1 MKSFFLHLFSLVVL
15 LLGFVCAV
23 AFELELFIR
32 LTLLC
37 ICAFLSLGALLLA
50 KRQVGMEKA
59 QLTDLLQQI
68 NIQMQREDI
77 ALESIKKQE
86 PHSSVYE
93 LCFELQ
99 NTWLQ
104 KFHAQ
109 KIFIQEAEERRVH
122 EAELLAKQKAQDAEQ
137 AQTLEDM
144 KKIAVKASTV
154 MERLVQGVQQL
165 LQVVE
170 HVDKGMQEQVQ
181 RLGVTQNAMLSVVEL
196 ASNAAGEVFSAS
208 EGADNSRQKALD
220 GMAGVQDSITSID
233 LVKETVLDL
242 RDTMATLTKKT
253 ADIGKVMSV
262 INEVADQTNLLAL
275 NAAIEAARAGEAGR
289 GFSVVA
295 DEVRKLAEKTIVATR
310 EVEDAVV
317 SIREEAERNVL
328 AVEKAVDYTVES
340 SEKATDAGS
349 FMQEI
354 VEGMDTTAG
363 QLRHIATATNEQ
375 SNTSNQANEEL
386 HAVQDVALVTSDAM
400 KQFLQILTNISGS
413 AKELEVI
420 VTALNTGELEGA
432 TSADKFIVW
441 NKKFELGV
449 DFVDKQHK
457 RLCDLINNLYTA
469 MQKNEGKESLAKI
482 FKELGD
488 YTVRHFNDEEKLFDA
503 HNYPASA
510 QHKKAHEVFVKK
522 LVHFKEQAESGHA
535 MLGVDL
541 LEFLKDWLLKH
552 ILATDKLYVPY
563 VKGEE

>member
-1 MKSFFLHLFSLVVL
+1 MNTLSLHLLSLITL
-15 LLGFVCAV
+15 LLGFICAV
-23 AFELELFIR
+23 ALDLSLFINMI
-32 LTLLC
+32 LLS
-37 ICAFLSLGALLLA
+37 ICAVVSLVAFFVA
-50 KRQVGMEKA
+50 KGQDRTEKM

-68 NIQMQREDI
+68 DTQIRSEDT
-77 ALESIKKQE
+77 ALKPIKKQD
-86 PHSSVYE
+86 SNASLYVF
-93 LCFELQ
+93 CFELQ

-104 KFHAQ
+104 KFQAQ
-109 KIFIQEAEERRVH
+109 KTFLQEAEERRTH
-122 EAELLAKQKAQDAEQ
+122 EAKLLAKQKEQDAEQ

-170 HVDKGMQEQVQ
+170 QVDKGMQEQVQ
-181 RLGVTQNAMLSVVEL
+181 RLGVTQNAMLNVVEL
-196 ASNAAGEVFSAS
+196 ASCAAGEVLSAS
-208 EGADNSRQKALD
+208 EGADNSKQRALD
-220 GMAGVQDSITSID
+220 GMAGVQHSMASID
-233 LVKETVLDL
+233 LVKETVLEL
-242 RDTMATLTKKT
+242 RDTMAMLTQKT

-317 SIREEAERNVL
+317 SIREEAERNVR

-340 SEKATDAGS
+340 SEKATDAGH

-354 VEGMDTTAG
+354 VDDMDKTAG
-363 QLRHIATATNEQ
+363 QLHQIATATNEQ
-375 SNTSNQANEEL
+375 SSTSNQANEEL
-386 HAVQDVALVTSDAM
+386 HAVQDVAHVTSDAM
-400 KQFLQILTNISGS
+400 QQFLQILTNISGS
-413 AKELEVI
+413 AKELEII
-420 VTALNTGELEGA
+420 VNALNTGELEGA

-441 NKKFELGV
+441 NKKFELGIDLV
-449 DFVDKQHK
+449 DRQHK

-469 MQKNEGKESLAKI
+469 MQKNEGKESLVRI

-488 YTVRHFNDEEKLFDA
+488 YTVQHFSDEEKLFDA

-510 QHKKAHEVFVKK
+510 QHKKAHKAFVAK

-535 MLGVDL
+535 MLGVEL

-552 ILATDKLYVPY
+552 ILATDKLYVSC
-563 VKGEE
+563 VKGEK